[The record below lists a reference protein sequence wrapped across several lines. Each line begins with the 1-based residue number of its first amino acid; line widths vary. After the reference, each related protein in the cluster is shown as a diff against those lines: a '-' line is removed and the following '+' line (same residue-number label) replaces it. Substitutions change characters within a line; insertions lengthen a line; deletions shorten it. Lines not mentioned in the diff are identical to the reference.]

1 MLSLTLAGLRSHSRR
16 MISAGLAIV
25 LGVAFVA
32 ATLVLSSTMQASTEK
47 SITADLGS
55 HAAVVTAPDHGVVRA
70 DALYTIR
77 ATTGVTAVS
86 PTSTAFVR
94 IGAPAR
100 FADVSTAGGSGT
112 GTVAQG
118 RLPRR
123 AGEVA
128 VSETAARSHDFQV
141 GSRTTVVGAGGEGDS
156 ESVRTR
162 TTAVTVVG
170 VIDQSDASQRAAIL
184 ATNADIESWRGSTG
198 FDRVV
203 VDGPDSVV
211 SALSATLG
219 SAYDVRS
226 GADQAEV
233 DVDDVLGDANILTT
247 MLLGF
252 AAVALFVAAMV
263 IGNTFSILLAQRT
276 REMALLRCVGATRS
290 QVRRTVLA
298 ESVGLGLIA
307 SIVGVAAGIGLARA
321 ATAGINSTD
330 SMTRI
335 DGLAVSPRAL
345 VVPLVVGL
353 VVTVVAA
360 VRPAYKATRVAPLVA
375 LRPEAPVV
383 VKGRAGRV
391 RLAVAGLLTALGAA
405 LMVAGVA
412 LPTAVAAVAG
422 AMVSF
427 LGVMMLAPVV
437 VPAFAR
443 LLGRPLARLA
453 GTPGELAADN
463 VARNTRRTAAT
474 STALLVGV
482 ALISAM
488 TVAAGT
494 GRATVEKELDRRS
507 PVDVT
512 VASASERLPGGVR
525 DAVARV
531 DGVAAT
537 ATVTQANVRV
547 GGSARTVVAVDPT
560 AAASVLRNDDTV
572 SGLRS
577 GVIVVPESIATGLH
591 VKDGSQLRVGD
602 LSLRVETDGRDG
614 SLLMTTSDLRQ
625 VAPHAPVAEVW
636 SRIADGADADRVM
649 GDIGA
654 ATKEY
659 DGLSVDGGATQRL
672 ELQKQTDVILLIV
685 TGLLAVAVLIALV
698 GVANTLGL
706 SVLER
711 TRESAL
717 LRALG
722 LTRRQLRLTVLWEA
736 LLVGGAGALGGVAL
750 GLVYGM
756 AGSLALLRE
765 LTDETVPAFSWST
778 LALVAVG
785 AALAGVLASVLPARR
800 AARIAPASGLA
811 SD

>member
-1 MLSLTLAGLRSHSRR
+1 MTQIGGLS
-16 MISAGLAIV
+16 
-25 LGVAFVA
+25 
-32 ATLVLSSTMQASTEK
+32 
-47 SITADLGS
+47 
-55 HAAVVTAPDHGVVRA
+55 
-70 DALYTIR
+70 
-77 ATTGVTAVS
+77 
-86 PTSTAFVR
+86 
-94 IGAPAR
+94 
-100 FADVSTAGGSGT
+100 
-112 GTVAQG
+112 
-118 RLPRR
+118 
-123 AGEVA
+123 
-128 VSETAARSHDFQV
+128 
-141 GSRTTVVGAGGEGDS
+141 
-156 ESVRTR
+156 
-162 TTAVTVVG
+162 
-170 VIDQSDASQRAAIL
+170 
-184 ATNADIESWRGSTG
+184 
-198 FDRVV
+198 
-203 VDGPDSVV
+203 
-211 SALSATLG
+211 
-219 SAYDVRS
+219 
-226 GADQAEV
+226 
-233 DVDDVLGDANILTT
+233 
-247 MLLGF
+247 
-252 AAVALFVAAMV
+252 
-263 IGNTFSILLAQRT
+263 
-276 REMALLRCVGATRS
+276 
-290 QVRRTVLA
+290 
-298 ESVGLGLIA
+298 
-307 SIVGVAAGIGLARA
+307 
-321 ATAGINSTD
+321 
-330 SMTRI
+330 
-335 DGLAVSPRAL
+335 VSPRAV
-345 VVPLVVGL
+345 VVPLLAGL
-353 VVTVVAA
+353 LVTVVAA
-360 VRPAYKATRVAPLVA
+360 VRPAYKATRVAPLAA
-375 LRPEAPVV
+375 LRPEPPVV
-383 VKGRAGRV
+383 VTGRTGRV
-391 RLAVAGLLTALGAA
+391 RLVIAGLLTLSGAA
-405 LMVAGVA
+405 LMAAGVV
-412 LPTAVAAVAG
+412 LPSAIAAVAG

-427 LGVMMLAPVV
+427 LGVMLLAPVI

-443 LLGRPLARLA
+443 VLGRPLGRLA

-494 GRATVEKELDRRS
+494 GKATVEKELDRRS

-512 VASASERLPGGVR
+512 VAAASERLPGGVR

-531 DGVAAT
+531 DGVVAT
-537 ATVTQANVRV
+537 ATVTQANVSV
-547 GGSARTVVAVDPT
+547 GGSARKVVAIDPQ
-560 AAASVLRNDDTV
+560 AAAGVLRNDDTV
-572 SGLRS
+572 GGLRS

-591 VKDGSQLRVGD
+591 VQDGSQLRVGD
-602 LSLRVETDGRDG
+602 LSLRVHTDGRDG
-614 SLLMTTSDLRQ
+614 SLLMTTSDLRR
-625 VAPHAPVAEVW
+625 VARDAAAAEVW

-654 ATKEY
+654 ATKRY

-736 LLVGGAGALGGVAL
+736 LLVGGAGALGGVIL

-765 LTDETVPAFSWST
+765 FTDETVPAFSWTT